1 MDADKIISEFKKAIE
16 QFDIHKSSYMDEYNG
31 TKEKPYPVF
40 VSEFIYN
47 AFVEKGIVEEGDLV
61 FSTYYG
67 WCKLIYPKPLPE
79 GKYIFND
86 NGTITHITE
95 NVNAT
100 QKKNKES
107 MDKFLKGK
115 FKERRY

>member
-1 MDADKIISEFKKAIE
+1 MDKAEELIDKAKKYIE
-16 QFDIHKSSYMDEYNG
+16 EMEKITPDYHSGS
-31 TKEKPYPVF
+31 KEDPCPLYF
-40 VSEFIYN
+40 SFAIYN

-61 FSTYYG
+61 YSTYYG
-67 WCKLIYPKPLPE
+67 WCKLIYQKPLPE

-86 NGTITHITE
+86 NGTITYISE
-95 NVNAT
+95 SVNAT